1 MIESGKILAPD
12 GSLILSLE
20 ASGDMASAAVR
31 KSGDI
36 TGYAENKARH
46 GHAETLISLVQEALQ
61 QAGQS
66 FADVRLVAAGC
77 GPGSFTGIRVC
88 LAAAS
93 GFVIAHN
100 LAEAGVNGLA
110 ALAVRAAAKT
120 GDRQAQYLSLADTR
134 RGSWFAQVYDAHG
147 VLVSPCAEHTSDT
160 LAAWLEEYRNNAPL
174 FITGCLDA
182 AAQDSLSFHGEVL
195 HHMLD
200 ARDIAEYAAL
210 AVNDPSRQISPFI
223 PLYVNPARLGPPKQ
237 NQNQAEK
244 QAKKQASEPK
254 SIR

>member
-1 MIESGKILAPD
+1 MTYNNDKDKIEF
-12 GSLILSLE
+12 
-20 ASGDMASAAVR
+20 
-31 KSGDI
+31 
-36 TGYAENKARH
+36 T
-46 GHAETLISLVQEALQ
+46 ET
-61 QAGQS
+61 
-66 FADVRLVAAGC
+66 FNVAAE
-77 GPGSFTGIRVC
+77 RY
-88 LAAAS
+88 
-93 GFVIAHN
+93 
-100 LAEAGVNGLA
+100 
-110 ALAVRAAAKT
+110 AAKT

-147 VLVSPCAEHTSDT
+147 VLVSPCAEHTLDT

-210 AVNDPSRQISPFI
+210 AVNGPSRQITPFT

-237 NQNQAEK
+237 NQKQPEK

-254 SIR
+254 SVR

>member
-12 GSLILSLE
+12 CTLILSLE
-20 ASGDMASAAVR
+20 ASGDMVSAAVR

-36 TGYAENKARH
+36 SGYAENKARH
-46 GHAETLISLVQEALQ
+46 GHAETLISLTQQALK

-100 LAEAGVNGLA
+100 LAEAGVSGLA

-120 GDRQAQYLSLADTR
+120 GERQAQYLSLTDTR
-134 RGSWFAQVYDAHG
+134 RGSWFAQVYDACG
-147 VLVSPCAEHTSDT
+147 VVVSPCTEHTSDT
-160 LAAWLEEYRNNAPL
+160 LAAWLEEYRNNTPL

-182 AAQDSLSFHGEVL
+182 AAQDSLSSYGEVL

-210 AVNDPSRQISPFI
+210 AVDDSSRQISPFI
-223 PLYVNPARLGPPKQ
+223 PLYVNPARLGPQKKNQKQ
-237 NQNQAEK
+237 P
-244 QAKKQASEPK
+244 KKQASEPK
-254 SIR
+254 STR